1 MRVGLV
7 CPYDYTAPGGV
18 QQLVSDVAAGLR
30 ARGHETV
37 IVGAGSAEE
46 EPEEGVV
53 LVGGTVG
60 IEANDSVA
68 RVALSPASWG
78 RVRDALA
85 DVDVVHVHE
94 PLVPLVGWSALGTG
108 QPTVATFHADPA
120 PWVHRAYRALPVA
133 NLMGRSV
140 ITAVSPTAAA
150 AVPESWG
157 PVEVIPNAIDVA
169 SYDLDAE
176 RVPVRVAFLGRDEPR
191 KGLDV
196 LLEAW
201 PAVAESIDGA
211 ELKIMGADRPAAI
224 PGVEFMGRVSGDFKK
239 RILASSAVFA
249 APNLRGESFGI
260 VVAEAMAAGCAVVAS
275 DLPAFRDVAGP
286 DAAFTTP
293 GDAAELAEAIIDTLE
308 NPAAA
313 AAMGQRARARAARFD
328 IAEIAARYEAAYH
341 LALGMTA
348 IAGW

>member
-1 MRVGLV
+1 MKVGLV

-18 QQLVSDVAAGLR
+18 QQLVSDVASGLR
-30 ARGHETV
+30 ARGHDTLV
-37 IVGAGSAEE
+37 VGAGHTEDA
-46 EPEEGVV
+46 PEEGVV
-53 LVGGTVG
+53 LVGGTVR

-68 RVALSPASWG
+68 PVALSPASWN

-85 DVDVVHVHE
+85 GVDVVHVHE

-108 QPTVATFHADPA
+108 KPTVATFHADPA
-120 PWVHRAYRALPVA
+120 PWVHRAYRAIPVA
-133 NLMGRSV
+133 GPMRRSV
-140 ITAVSPTAAA
+140 VTAVSPTAAA
-150 AVPESWG
+150 AIPESWG

-176 RVPVRVAFLGRDEPR
+176 RVPTRVAFLGRDEPR

-201 PAVAESIDGA
+201 PAVADSIEDA
-211 ELKIMGADRPAAI
+211 ELKIMGSDRPVAL
-224 PGVEFMGRVSGDFKK
+224 PGVEFLGRVSGDFKK
-239 RILASSAVFA
+239 RILASSTAFA

-286 DAAFTTP
+286 DATYTTP
-293 GDAAELAEAIIDTLE
+293 GDATELAEALIDALE
-308 NPAAA
+308 NPGSAAA
-313 AAMGQRARARAARFD
+313 LGRRARERAARFD
-328 IAEIAARYEAAYH
+328 ISEIAARYEAAYH
-341 LALGMTA
+341 LALGITA
-348 IAGW
+348 IADR

>member
-18 QQLVSDVAAGLR
+18 QQLVSDVASGLQ

-37 IVGAGSAEE
+37 VVGAGSTDE
-46 EPEEGVV
+46 EPRVGEV
-53 LVGGTVG
+53 LVGSIVR

-68 RVALSPASWG
+68 PVALSPASWG
-78 RVRDALA
+78 RVSDALA

-94 PLVPLVGWSALGTG
+94 PLVPLVGWSALRTG
-108 QPTVATFHADPA
+108 KPTVATFHADPA

-133 NLMGRSV
+133 GMMRRSV
-140 ITAVSPTAAA
+140 VTAVSPTAAA
-150 AVPESWG
+150 AIPESWG

-176 RVPVRVAFLGRDEPR
+176 RVPTRVAFLGRDEPR

-201 PAVAESIDGA
+201 PAVADSIDGA
-211 ELKIMGADRPAAI
+211 ELKVMGSDRPVAL
-224 PGVEFMGRVSGDFKK
+224 PGVEFMGRVGGDFKK
-239 RILASSAVFA
+239 RVLASSTVFA
-249 APNLRGESFGI
+249 APNTRGESFGI

-275 DLPAFRDVAGP
+275 DLPAFRDVAGS
-286 DAAFTTP
+286 DATYTTP
-293 GDAAELAEAIIDTLE
+293 GDSAELAEAIIDTLE
-308 NPAAA
+308 NPASA
-313 AAMGQRARARAARFD
+313 AAMGQRARARAGRFD
-328 IAEIAARYEAAYH
+328 IAEIAARYEAVYH
-341 LALGMTA
+341 LALGLTA
-348 IAGW
+348 IAGR